1 MILDFISSKLNLIVL
16 TCFGYAMLGYIMSMS
31 NIPLSHQVMMLVI
44 MSIVQFIGHLLGVS
58 KGIMFAALHEK
69 SLNNFMKIL
78 DEHEQSGES
87 MDFDE
92 IDKIIE
98 KEFEEK

>member
-1 MILDFISSKLNLIVL
+1 MILDFMSSKLNLIVL
-16 TCFGYAMLGYIMSMS
+16 SCLGYGMLGYMMYIN
-31 NIPLSHQVMMLVI
+31 NIQFSQQVLMLTI
-44 MSIVQFIGHLLGVS
+44 ISIVQFIGHLLGVS
-58 KGIMFAALHEK
+58 KGIMFATLHEK

-92 IDKIIE
+92 IDNLIKE
-98 KEFEEK
+98 EFEEK

>member
-1 MILDFISSKLNLIVL
+1 MILDFISSKRNLIVL

-58 KGIMFAALHEK
+58 KGIMFATLHEK

>member
-16 TCFGYAMLGYIMSMS
+16 TCLGYAMLGYIMSMS

-44 MSIVQFIGHLLGVS
+44 MSIVQIIGHLLGVS
-58 KGIMFAALHEK
+58 RGIMVATVYKKE
-69 SLNNFMKIL
+69 LNSFLKIL
-78 DEHEQSGES
+78 DDHEQSGEPI
-87 MDFDE
+87 DLDE

-98 KEFEEK
+98 EEFEEK

>member
-1 MILDFISSKLNLIVL
+1 MILDFISNKLNLIVL

-44 MSIVQFIGHLLGVS
+44 MSIVHIIVHLLGVS
-58 KGIMFAALHEK
+58 KGIIMATVHKKE
-69 SLNNFMKIL
+69 LNAFMKIL
-78 DEHEQSGES
+78 DEHEQSGEPI
-87 MDFDE
+87 DFDE
-92 IDKIIE
+92 IDNIIE

>member
-16 TCFGYAMLGYIMSMS
+16 TCFGYVMLGYIMSMS

-58 KGIMFAALHEK
+58 RGIMFATLHTKE
-69 SLNNFMKIL
+69 LNTFLKIL
-78 DEHEQSGES
+78 DEHEQSGEPI
-87 MDFDE
+87 DFDE
-92 IDKIIE
+92 IDNIIE
-98 KEFEEK
+98 EEFEEK